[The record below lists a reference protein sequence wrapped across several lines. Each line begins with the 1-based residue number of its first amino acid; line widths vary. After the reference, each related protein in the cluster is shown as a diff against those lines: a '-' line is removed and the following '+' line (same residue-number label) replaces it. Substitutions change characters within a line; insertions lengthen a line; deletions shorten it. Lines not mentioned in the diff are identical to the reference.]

1 LIQGLLITPV
11 EAVMSAFEQSNEN
24 PKPSFSLRSGWVR
37 GISSQQMK
45 EVNTKAKTDL
55 VTT

>member
-1 LIQGLLITPV
+1 M
-11 EAVMSAFEQSNEN
+11 EAVISAFEQPNEN

-37 GISSQQMK
+37 GISSQQTK